1 MISIIPT
8 TGLNLSSVEAVF
20 DRAGFDCF
28 PRGES
33 DYCFRR
39 FFRLSDL
46 QPLMRWRLKRAG
58 VQDRD
63 EVTLTYSETDN
74 VISAF
79 MLRAGILIE
88 YDADSPQG
96 KNLMW
101 GFGLELDD
109 ALPPDPMNQ
118 EAS

>member
-8 TGLNLSSVEAVF
+8 TGLNLSSIEAAF

-28 PRGES
+28 PRGET

-46 QPLMRWRLKRAG
+46 QPLLKWRLKRDG
-58 VQDRD
+58 VLDRD

-74 VISAF
+74 VVSAF
-79 MLRAGILIE
+79 ILRPGILIE
-88 YDADSPQG
+88 YDADSAQG

-101 GFGLELDD
+101 GFGLVLDES
-109 ALPPDPMNQ
+109 LSSDPMDQ
-118 EAS
+118 EVS